1 MLHHTHNAFKGAE
14 SMETNLAPPPLQP
27 EDVDQPDVID
37 IIVCRTYVYCVNF
50 FRYRVANN
58 DYCLVGWL
66 HAKEPNSLIATFV
79 TFVSFSVKQ
88 FDRD

>member
-37 IIVCRTYVYCVNF
+37 IIVCIILVCLRNYF
-50 FRYRVANN
+50 HDRVAIN
-58 DYCLVGWL
+58 DCCLVGWL
-66 HAKEPNSLIATFV
+66 YAKELFYTVIIL
-79 TFVSFSVKQ
+79 SVISTISKHL
-88 FDRD
+88 